1 MTHSNHDEHVTSHIS
16 EHDDELTIDRRKRS
30 FDTTINVAHILTTI
44 GAIVAVFNWAA
55 DIKTTIATNIT
66 EIANLKDE
74 RMREAEE
81 LKDSIKEL
89 NQKVDRLIE
98 RGH

>member
-1 MTHSNHDEHVTSHIS
+1 MDEHDEEIAL
-16 EHDDELTIDRRKRS
+16 ERRKRS

-55 DIKTTIATNIT
+55 DIKTTIATNMT
-66 EIANLKDE
+66 EIAHLKEE

-81 LKDSIKEL
+81 LKESIREL
-89 NQKVDRLIE
+89 NKKIDRLIE
-98 RGH
+98 RGY

>member
-1 MTHSNHDEHVTSHIS
+1 MS
-16 EHDDELTIDRRKRS
+16 EHDEELTIDRRKRS

-44 GAIVAVFNWAA
+44 GAIVYVLNGVS
-55 DIKTTIATNIT
+55 DIKMTINTNT
-66 EIANLKDE
+66 AEIAHIKDE
-74 RMREAEE
+74 RMREAAE
-81 LKDSIKEL
+81 LRDSIKEL

>member
-1 MTHSNHDEHVTSHIS
+1 MSKHDEELTIS
-16 EHDDELTIDRRKRS
+16 KHDEELTIDRRKRS

-55 DIKTTIATNIT
+55 DIKTTIATNMT
-66 EIANLKDE
+66 EIAHLKEE

-81 LKDSIKEL
+81 LKESIKEL
-89 NQKVDRLIE
+89 NKKIDRLIE
-98 RGH
+98 RGY

>member
-16 EHDDELTIDRRKRS
+16 EHDEELNIDRRKRS